1 MYNFR
6 SLSNKIASTLPRRF
20 FGDFVYFFD
29 PVLFVRFCFRGLIRS
44 ERKKK
49 KKWYSSKGIISLWSA
64 LSFFF
69 LRYKLN
75 LVVTALQLKL
85 VMTALEQTEYVRIA
99 PRVFAKRRREE

>member
-1 MYNFR
+1 MTVPFMYNFR

-44 ERKKK
+44 ERKKM
-49 KKWYSSKGIISLWSA
+49 YSSKGIISLWSA
-64 LSFFF
+64 MSFF

-75 LVVTALQLKL
+75 LVVTALQLSHDSFG
-85 VMTALEQTEYVRIA
+85 TN
-99 PRVFAKRRREE
+99 